1 MRALGLLAL
10 IGLLGM
16 MTGAEARRAQKPKGK
31 TEKGKT
37 EKGKTTTANVDDLH
51 YEVNALNVLSAL
63 QVSPRQMK
71 TMQTVVATTM
81 QKPPPVKK
89 VKVSE
94 RFLKTLRGLRDAL
107 MANDQKEIEKQSA
120 QMDALRAK
128 ESPEIDD
135 VDITAAARKSAPTVL
150 RIFSARQVAGYLS
163 SVSEFPDPLDALRA
177 GFQQSRKLKGADWQA
192 FRDRMADEVG
202 WLVAGVDA
210 EAEEKVRD
218 KATALLDRAAKLSDK
233 DFTAERSKLD
243 SDARALIGKLGPT
256 DVIRNYMERMLA
268 ELLSNYRLGAVID
281 AKLKQVK

>member
-1 MRALGLLAL
+1 MGTGRGCPGRHTPRGTAMRRMRALGLLGL

-94 RFLKTLRGLRDAL
+94 
-107 MANDQKEIEKQSA
+107 
-120 QMDALRAK
+120 
-128 ESPEIDD
+128 
-135 VDITAAARKSAPTVL
+135 
-150 RIFSARQVAGYLS
+150 
-163 SVSEFPDPLDALRA
+163 
-177 GFQQSRKLKGADWQA
+177 
-192 FRDRMADEVG
+192 
-202 WLVAGVDA
+202 
-210 EAEEKVRD
+210 
-218 KATALLDRAAKLSDK
+218 
-233 DFTAERSKLD
+233 
-243 SDARALIGKLGPT
+243 
-256 DVIRNYMERMLA
+256 
-268 ELLSNYRLGAVID
+268 
-281 AKLKQVK
+281 